1 MNKQHYKNQKGIDFE
16 IDFLTADV
24 PLNADYFGYIIQ
36 VTADDNPKL
45 THAYKACVKKSLCQS
60 EQAARMWL
68 NTTALDFLK
77 TILETYNNG
86 RTLMLFPNSNGLW
99 FVL

>member
-1 MNKQHYKNQKGIDFE
+1 MNEQHYKNQKG

-45 THAYKACVKKSLCQS
+45 IHAYKACVKKSLCQS
-60 EQAARMWL
+60 EQAADIPRAIAAVCL
-68 NTTALDFLK
+68 N
-77 TILETYNNG
+77 LE
-86 RTLMLFPNSNGLW
+86 RISK
-99 FVL
+99 